1 MCIYNQQYLLSSLG
15 RQHLDVKLRQ
25 ALLDRQPLP
34 GVHEHVHL
42 TKRRWVFIDIV
53 RRHQHRPVRG
63 FPPPKRRRRGYVCAC
78 TQYRPSHKKSKTHNK
93 REPDLFL
100 QISRK
105 CSARGSLLNSLHKK
119 VDSLSLAGLGPTPL
133 LRVYVQY
140 VPTATFLVISLQ
152 VMRDGVPQLVVVPIP
167 FAYWYYSCSGE
178 GGEEPA
184 M

>member
-140 VPTATFLVISLQ
+140 VPRLRS
-152 VMRDGVPQLVVVPIP
+152 
-167 FAYWYYSCSGE
+167 W
-178 GGEEPA
+178 
-184 M
+184 